1 MTDNIHYT
9 EGSMEFVQV
18 HYAAV
23 RPFRNL
29 AKKDRVSITNT
40 SKTLWFHVKREKE
53 LLGCCGIYLGK
64 DKCRFKSVWLLPQSR
79 GTGMFSF
86 INDCRTK
93 VAQKLD
99 YQKVEVLT
107 LHPDH
112 YAKRGFNLIKE
123 TNHEGVWLMETFL

>member
-1 MTDNIHYT
+1 MKNKIYYC
-9 EGSMEFVQV
+9 EGNKEFVEVQ
-18 HYAAV
+18 YAAV

-40 SKTLWFHVKREKE
+40 NKTLWFHVRRENE

-64 DKCRFKSVWLLPQSR
+64 QKCRFKSVWLLPQSR
-79 GTGMFSF
+79 GTGMFTF
-86 INDCRTK
+86 INDCRTN
-93 VAQKLD
+93 VARILD
-99 YQKVEVLT
+99 YKKVEVLT

-123 TNHEGVWLMETFL
+123 TNHEGVWLMETTL